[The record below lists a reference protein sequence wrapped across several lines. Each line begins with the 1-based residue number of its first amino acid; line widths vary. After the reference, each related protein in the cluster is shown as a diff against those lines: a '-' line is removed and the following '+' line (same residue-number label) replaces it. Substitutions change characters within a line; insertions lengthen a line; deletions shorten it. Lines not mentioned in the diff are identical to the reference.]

1 MKTRRGAS
9 LAVREIALV
18 GMMAAILT
26 GGKLAL
32 AVLPNV
38 EVVTL
43 LCALYGYVFG
53 WLGIPAILVFV
64 SVEPLMWGFNTWV
77 LTYYLYW
84 PFVGIVFMFLSHLGV
99 KKRFPLTAC
108 AVLLVIWFGVLSSL
122 VDVGLFTGF
131 YENFFYRFGIYY
143 ARGIVFYLVEIA
155 CNAVV
160 FPLLFL
166 PLSRVLYDI
175 KGRILPE
182 KRRTSAPIARAA
194 SAQRETLP
202 TLPDTAS
209 PDHSSHD
216 GEAQM
221 PAPDEKG

>member
-1 MKTRRGAS
+1 MKARRGAS
-9 LAVREIALV
+9 LAVRKIALV

-32 AVLPNV
+32 AVIPNV

-64 SVEPLMWGFNTWV
+64 SVEPLMWGFHTWV

-84 PFVGIVFMFLSHLGV
+84 PLVGIVFLFLSRLGV
-99 KKRFPLTAC
+99 KRRLPLTIC
-108 AVLLVIWFGVLSSL
+108 AVLLVVWFGVLGSL

-131 YENFFYRFGIYY
+131 YENFFHRFAIYY

-166 PLSRVLYDI
+166 PLARVLYDI
-175 KGRILPE
+175 KGRLLPE
-182 KRRTSAPIARAA
+182 RKN
-194 SAQRETLP
+194 E
-202 TLPDTAS
+202 S
-209 PDHSSHD
+209 PKEENEER
-216 GEAQM
+216 GT
-221 PAPDEKG
+221 